1 MNNTGIVTD
10 PLFIKHNPGAF
21 HPEKPARLKAIYSML
36 DESGLRGR
44 LQTVEPRP
52 ASEEEITR
60 VHRREYYEKI
70 AETDGKNVALDM
82 DTHTSPD
89 SFRAALAAA
98 GGLLELTREVAEE
111 NLDNGFALVRP
122 PGHHAEYS
130 SARGFCLFNNV
141 AIAAEYALHRLG
153 CSKVA
158 VVDWDLHHGNGTQH
172 SFEDRS
178 DVLYISTHQY
188 PFYPGTGGL
197 RETGKGDGEG
207 YTVNV
212 PLSSGMG
219 DLEYRAI
226 FREVILPILRQYAPD
241 LILVSAGFDTLA
253 TDPLG
258 GMKMSTEGHA
268 VLTSMLMEV
277 AGEMRTAGGNEG
289 SAADE
294 GRGGSKTVRAGPV
307 ITLEGGYDVH
317 AQAEAVANCLRCM
330 LGEREPGEAAGH
342 EGSGEAA
349 GGVESEPAA
358 GGREPEEAQELSKE
372 SGGREEERGNAADII
387 AAVQETLGD
396 FWDFSD

>member
-1 MNNTGIVTD
+1 MNKTGIVTD
-10 PLFIKHNPGAF
+10 PLFIKHNPGSF
-21 HPEKPARLKAIYSML
+21 HPEKPERLKAIYSML
-36 DESGLRGR
+36 DETGLRDK

-52 ASEEEITR
+52 ASEEEITW
-60 VHRREYYEKI
+60 VHRREYYQKI
-70 AETDGKNVALDM
+70 AETDGENVALDM

-98 GGLLELTREVAEE
+98 GGLLELTREVAEGK
-111 NLDNGFALVRP
+111 LDNGFALVRP

-197 RETGKGDGEG
+197 RETGKDDGEG

-226 FREVILPILRQYAPD
+226 FREVILPILRQYAPE

-268 VLTSMLMEV
+268 VLTSMLMGD
-277 AGEMRTAGGNEG
+277 AGEIDAAG
-289 SAADE
+289 A
-294 GRGGSKTVRAGPV
+294 AGPV

-317 AQAEAVANCLRCM
+317 AQAEAVKNCLRCM

-349 GGVESEPAA
+349 Q
-358 GGREPEEAQELSKE
+358 GGRVSEE
-372 SGGREEERGNAADII
+372 AADII
-387 AAVQETLGD
+387 TSVHEVFGHY
-396 FWDFSD
+396 WDFGG

>member
-1 MNNTGIVTD
+1 MNKTGIVTD
-10 PLFIKHNPGAF
+10 PLFIKHNPGSF
-21 HPEKPARLKAIYSML
+21 HPEKPERLKEIYAML
-36 DESGLRGR
+36 DETGLREK
-44 LQTVEPRP
+44 LHAVEPRP

-60 VHRREYYEKI
+60 IHRKEYYQKI
-70 AETDGKNVALDM
+70 ADADGESVALDM
-82 DTHTSPD
+82 DTRTSPD

-98 GGLLELTREVAEE
+98 GGLLELTKEVAEG

-130 SARGFCLFNNV
+130 SAKGFCLFNNV

-153 CSKVA
+153 ASRVA

-172 SFEDRS
+172 SFEDRA

-197 RETGKGDGEG
+197 RETGKGEGER

-226 FREVILPILRQYAPD
+226 FRDVVLPVLRQYKPD
-241 LILVSAGFDTLA
+241 LVLVSAGFDTLA

-258 GMKMSTEGHA
+258 GMTMSTDGHG
-268 VLTSMLMEV
+268 VLTSMLMEA
-277 AGEMRTAGGNEG
+277 AGEMRAAG
-289 SAADE
+289 A
-294 GRGGSKTVRAGPV
+294 AGPV

-317 AQAEAVANCLRCM
+317 GQAKAVENCLRCM
-330 LGEREPGEAAGH
+330 LGEW
-342 EGSGEAA
+342 
-349 GGVESEPAA
+349 
-358 GGREPEEAQELSKE
+358 EPEEAAA
-372 SGGREEERGNAADII
+372 GNTDRGKAADVIG
-387 AAVQETLGD
+387 AVHEELGRY
-396 FWDFSD
+396 WDFGD

>member
-1 MNNTGIVTD
+1 MNKTGIVTD
-10 PLFIKHNPGAF
+10 PLFIKHNPGSF
-21 HPEKPARLKAIYSML
+21 HPEKPERLKEIYAIL
-36 DESGLRGR
+36 DGTGLRDK
-44 LQTVEPRP
+44 LHAVEPRP

-60 VHRREYYEKI
+60 IHRKEYYEKI
-70 AETDGKNVALDM
+70 ADADGESVALDM

-98 GGLLELTREVAEE
+98 GGLLELTKEVAEG

-130 SARGFCLFNNV
+130 SAKGFCLFNNV

-153 CSKVA
+153 ASRVA

-172 SFEDRS
+172 SFEDRA

-197 RETGKGDGEG
+197 RETGKGEGEG

-226 FREVILPILRQYAPD
+226 FRDVVLPVLRQYKPD
-241 LILVSAGFDTLA
+241 LVLVSAGFDTLA

-268 VLTSMLMEV
+268 VLTSMLMEI
-277 AGEMRTAGGNEG
+277 
-289 SAADE
+289 
-294 GRGGSKTVRAGPV
+294 GRGPIV
-307 ITLEGGYDVH
+307 TLEGGYDVH
-317 AQAEAVANCLRCM
+317 AQAEAVENCLRCM
-330 LGEREPGEAAGH
+330 LGEW
-342 EGSGEAA
+342 
-349 GGVESEPAA
+349 
-358 GGREPEEAQELSKE
+358 EPEEAAA
-372 SGGREEERGNAADII
+372 GNTDRGKAADAIG
-387 AAVQETLGD
+387 AVHEELGRY
-396 FWDFSD
+396 WDFGD